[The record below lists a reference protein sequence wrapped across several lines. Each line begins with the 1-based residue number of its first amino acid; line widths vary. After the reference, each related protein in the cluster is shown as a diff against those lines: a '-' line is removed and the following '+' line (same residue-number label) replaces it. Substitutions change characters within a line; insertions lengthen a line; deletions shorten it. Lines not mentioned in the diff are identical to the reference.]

1 MASNII
7 KGSNIVFAVRFTD
20 ELSAEQTLR
29 VLNQTGG
36 SRSKER
42 DEIELN
48 SKDVNGTEYGKK
60 TESISFEGLLTEG
73 DGAFDYLDS
82 CINDAQ
88 YAEILEINI
97 ETKAAIV
104 GLYMVSSLE
113 TDFSD
118 DESATYS
125 FEAKLSGET
134 TNETLTLVPA
144 GDTLTPP
151 VA

>member
-1 MASNII
+1 MAIL
-7 KGSNIVFAVRFTD
+7 KGSNVVFAVRFTD

-42 DEIELN
+42 DEIEIN
-48 SKDVNGTEYGKK
+48 TKDLEASDYGRK
-60 TESISFEGLLTEG
+60 TETISFEGLVTED
-73 DGAFDYLDS
+73 DGALAYLES
-82 CINDAQ
+82 CVDDAL

-97 ETKAAIV
+97 VTKAAKV
-104 GLYMVSSLE
+104 GMYMVSSLE
-113 TDFSD
+113 YDYSD

-125 FEAKLSGET
+125 FEAKLSGSIAE
-134 TNETLTLVPA
+134 EVLTVVPE
-144 GDTLTPP
+144 GDSIAPP